1 MADRFRLGVEE
12 EYHLIEHERG
22 ELRGGSRL
30 VLAADRSGAV
40 EGEVQDSM
48 LEIGTPTCANADE
61 LTERLK
67 ERRFQA
73 STAAAAE
80 DLDVLAAGTHPF
92 ADWRDQELSEGE
104 RPRLLSGLFR
114 QVLRQQHICGMH
126 VHVAIPEEYDRVVL
140 MNVVRAFTPHLL
152 ALACSSPFQQG
163 EDTGFDSFR
172 SVYWR
177 GFPFTGTPP
186 RFASAS
192 EFDGYLDVLL
202 RAGVIPDKRT
212 VYWSVRPS
220 ARYPTLEFR
229 MCDVCPRIEDAVAIA
244 SLCRALVVAAVEGRL
259 VPSGSSLPPSLQDE
273 ILTENEWLA
282 ARDGLGAVLIAAE
295 AKDGRRPLDQ
305 AIVELLDDVLP
316 VLRRLGDIEV
326 VEGIA
331 RILDRG
337 NAAQRMRARYSET
350 GSMHDLVTWLVDET
364 RSGTGLDRRRQQ
376 RDFQPL
382 PT

>member
-1 MADRFRLGVEE
+1 MSDRFRLGVEE
-12 EYHLIEHERG
+12 EYHLVERESG
-22 ELRGGSRL
+22 ELRSRSRM

-48 LEIGTPTCANADE
+48 LEIGTPTCGNAAE
-61 LTERLK
+61 LTQWLK

-73 STAAAAE
+73 ATAAAAE
-80 DLDVLAAGTHPF
+80 DLEVIAAGTHPF
-92 ADWRDQELSEGE
+92 SRWQDQELAEGE

-126 VHVAIPEEYDRVVL
+126 VHVAIPEEHDRVVL
-140 MNVVRAFTPHLL
+140 MNVVRSYTPHLL
-152 ALACSSPFQQG
+152 ALACSSPYQLG

-177 GFPFTGTPP
+177 GFPFTGNPP
-186 RFASAS
+186 RFASAE
-192 EFDGYLDVLL
+192 EFDAYLEVLL

-229 MCDVCPRIEDAVAIA
+229 MCDVCPRLEDAVAIA
-244 SLCRALVVAAVEGRL
+244 SLCRALVVAVVHGRL
-259 VPSGSSLPPSLQDE
+259 QPAGSSFPASLQDE

-282 ARDGLGAVLIAAE
+282 ARDGLGATLIAPETAD
-295 AKDGRRPLDQ
+295 ARMPLRR
-305 AIVELLDDVLP
+305 AIGDLLDTVLP
-316 VLRRLGDIEV
+316 VLRDLGDLEV
-326 VEGIA
+326 LEGVT

-337 NAAQRMRARYSET
+337 NASLRMRARYAET
-350 GSMHDLVTWLVDET
+350 GSMRDLVGWLADET
-364 RSGTGLDRRRQQ
+364 RSGTGLDRRREQ
-376 RDFQPL
+376 RDFQPA
-382 PT
+382 TT